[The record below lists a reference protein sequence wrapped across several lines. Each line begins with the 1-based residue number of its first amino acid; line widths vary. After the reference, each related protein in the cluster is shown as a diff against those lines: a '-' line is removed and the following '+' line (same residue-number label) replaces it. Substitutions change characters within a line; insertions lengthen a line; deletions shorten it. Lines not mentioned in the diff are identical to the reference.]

1 MYTILM
7 ILSLI
12 MSFLLIV
19 VVLLQA
25 SKGDGLSGTFGGASG
40 SLTSAFGSR
49 RTADALSKLTW
60 WLGGG
65 ILLFAIVINLFFLPG
80 KTTDAQRKSIVQQA
94 AANEVPSAPSLPQNI
109 APNVP
114 NAQQKQ
120 APAEQPKTEQKKK

>member
-7 ILSLI
+7 ILALF
-12 MSFLLIV
+12 MSFLLII

-49 RTADALSKLTW
+49 KTADLLSKTTW

-65 ILLFAIVINLFFLPG
+65 LLFIALLVNLFFLPG
-80 KTTDAQRKSIVQQA
+80 QTTDAQRKSIVQQA
-94 AANEVPSAPSLPQNI
+94 AANEVPSAPALPQNI

-114 NAQQKQ
+114 TTQQK
-120 APAEQPKTEQKKK
+120 APAQQPKTEQKKK

>member
-7 ILSLI
+7 ILSLL

-49 RTADALSKLTW
+49 KTADFLSKTTW

-65 ILLFAIVINLFFLPG
+65 LLFIALLVNLFFLPG
-80 KTTDAQRKSIVQQA
+80 QTTDAQRKSIVQQA
-94 AANEVPSAPSLPQNI
+94 AANEVPTAPALPQNI

-114 NAQQKQ
+114 TAQQK
-120 APAEQPKTEQKKK
+120 APAEQPKAEQKKK